1 MPACMAAS
9 TRPVHSGFPFPL
21 SHRPRPAPNTHVRTP
36 VGSADVS
43 TPSGDAVVH
52 NCSTSFAHF
61 TRRPPRCRAQPAGR
75 RTGEPSTLTEVLA
88 TELRRGRPPRRG
100 PPRRR
105 RPRWLARRRTASA
118 RWDAPARRRCRCR
131 HRPPARTWLVRSWL
145 PSRAGVAD
153 VGLVRAL
160 ALRGRHRTDL
170 TSARR
175 GSRHANRHAT

>member
-1 MPACMAAS
+1 MAAS

-88 TELRRGRPPRRG
+88 TELRRGRPDLAVVRHVEGVLGGWHGGELHRRG
-100 PPRRR
+100 GTH
-105 RPRWLARRRTASA
+105 L
-118 RWDAPARRRCRCR
+118 
-131 HRPPARTWLVRSWL
+131 LG
-145 PSRAGVAD
+145 GVAAAGIGRLRGPGWCGPGCLH
-153 VGLVRAL
+153 VL
-160 ALRGRHRTDL
+160 ALPMLAWFALLRFEAGIGRT
-170 TSARR
+170 
-175 GSRHANRHAT
+175 